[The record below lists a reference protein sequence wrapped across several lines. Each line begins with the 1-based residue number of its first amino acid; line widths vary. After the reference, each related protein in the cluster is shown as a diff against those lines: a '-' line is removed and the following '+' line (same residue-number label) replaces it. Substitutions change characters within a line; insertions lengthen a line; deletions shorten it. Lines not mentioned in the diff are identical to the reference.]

1 MLVIE
6 VNDADLR
13 RAAAVYL
20 STLSG
25 EAQKATR
32 ATAEN
37 AREHIASGA
46 YWTNRSSKTGQSFT
60 VDTDPEA
67 LGATLSSNSK
77 VARFLEAGTKPHLI
91 RPRLAA
97 GFVGPAQSGQ
107 GRGGRGRS
115 VLRFVPA
122 GGGVVFARVVKHP
135 GTKPRFYIA
144 AEAARTEPLLHTA
157 VEHAAD
163 TAATRSGLD

>member
-6 VNDADLR
+6 IDDKDVR
-13 RAAAVYL
+13 RAATVFL

-32 ATAEN
+32 ATAEQS
-37 AREHIASGA
+37 RERIASGA
-46 YWTNRSSKTGQSFT
+46 YWTNRTGKTGQSFT

-67 LGATLSSNSK
+67 LGATLSSGVK

-97 GFVGPAQSGQ
+97 GFIGPAQQGQ

-135 GTKPRFYIA
+135 GTKPRHYVA
-144 AEAARTEPLLHTA
+144 AEATRAESTLHAA
-157 VEHAAD
+157 VERAAVE
-163 TAATRSGLD
+163 AATRSGLD

>member
-6 VNDADLR
+6 VDDADLR
-13 RAAAVYL
+13 RAATVYL

-32 ATAEN
+32 ATAED

-46 YWTNRSSKTGQSFT
+46 YWTNRTGKTGRSFRVT
-60 VDTDPEA
+60 QDAEA
-67 LGATLSSNSK
+67 LGATLSSGAR
-77 VARFLEAGTKPHLI
+77 VARFLEAGTPPHVI
-91 RPRLAA
+91 RPRRKDA
-97 GFVGPAQSGQ
+97 
-107 GRGGRGRS
+107 
-115 VLRFVPA
+115 LRFVPA
-122 GGGVVFARVVKHP
+122 GGGAVFARAVKHP

-157 VEHAAD
+157 VERAAD
-163 TAATRSGLD
+163 AAATRSGLD